1 MLNKSIFAI
10 ICCSFLGCSL
20 PLTVDDDI
28 AAVSGGIVSPA
39 THTQRAMSRFESSRL
54 KEPVLSQAV
63 PKDSS
68 DNDDVAGSR
77 QGAGDAQNVMPPN
90 FSPLI
95 P

>member
-39 THTQRAMSRFESSRL
+39 THTQRAMSRFESDHQN
-54 KEPVLSQAV
+54 EPELSQADLS
-63 PKDSS
+63 DSMAI
-68 DNDDVAGSR
+68 DDASVLDHAT
-77 QGAGDAQNVMPPN
+77 ADAQHMPTPT